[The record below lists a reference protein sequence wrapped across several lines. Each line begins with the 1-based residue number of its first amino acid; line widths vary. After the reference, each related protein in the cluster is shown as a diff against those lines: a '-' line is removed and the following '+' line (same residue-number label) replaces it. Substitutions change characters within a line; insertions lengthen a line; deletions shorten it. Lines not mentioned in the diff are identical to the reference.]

1 MNINNEFSKIYNNSI
16 KIIKNNY
23 IIIIILISA
32 LILYNYF
39 WDIIVASKIYSLKA
53 TVYDLGVFYERL
65 WVVFNKPDLKL
76 IIGNI
81 ENSGIV
87 ILLSPLS
94 LIHNLFFFVYLQTF
108 WLSLTAIPLYFI
120 SYKEIK
126 SKTISL
132 IIAVS
137 YLLFFGITGINWF
150 DVHFQSLFIPLF
162 VTGYALMLYDK
173 KRLSLIFLILSGITR
188 FPYIIFPLFLG
199 FTYIVENFYYRDF
212 SMKNNKFYYYLF
224 FISIFFMILG
234 VIFIKTASFNGIVS
248 IGGGNTNYLSN
259 FKNNLDNKVFS
270 VFLLLSPFLM
280 LPLFSKRFSLMMVP
294 YFFMVFFSGNSAY
307 IFPDANISQ
316 YNTAIVPFLYLG
328 FIIALKKLDL
338 NKKIKPNNLKIKF
351 RNTHKIVITMFII
364 IILLGVLYEPYGY
377 LNNDTS
383 ANFNLNH
390 TVNYNKTIYKEF
402 NKIVSL
408 IPNNNAYVLYQDNMP
423 QVNLKDPSAQLRYQ
437 LTYSQN
443 YTYFINNHWT
453 KNIDYVIANPYSR
466 FFNVELPYSGS
477 MTFYKTVNHYISLK
491 YGILAEYDGL
501 ILLEKNFT
509 GKPKIYGAEN
519 YNYNL
524 NGIASNFK
532 ENNLIYGKNITD
544 NTLFTTN
551 NIFLQPGKYILNLSV
566 KTSNISSK
574 NGFLLNYTY
583 MLNPYSGK
591 RIMLKSFIVN
601 GSNISRGNTWVNLT
615 IHIDARNY
623 YNYVQFSAQNF
634 LWNGGFH
641 LRSISLK
648 EVSGV

>member
-1 MNINNEFSKIYNNSI
+1 MNVNNKFSKIYNNSI
-16 KIIKNNY
+16 RVIKNNY
-23 IIIIILISA
+23 IIIIILISS

-39 WDIIVASKIYSLKA
+39 WDIIVASKIYSMKA
-53 TVYDLGVFYERL
+53 AVYDLGVVYERL

-76 IIGNI
+76 VIGNI

-87 ILLSPLS
+87 ILMSPLS

-108 WLSLTAIPLYFI
+108 WLSFTAIPLYFI

-126 SKTISL
+126 SKTLSL

-162 VTGYALMLYDK
+162 VTGYAMKLYDK
-173 KRLSLIFLILSGITR
+173 KRLSLIFLILSGVTR

-199 FTYIVENFYYRDF
+199 FTYIAENFYYRDF
-212 SMKNNKFYYYLF
+212 SIKSNKFYYYLF
-224 FISIFFMILG
+224 FISLFFMILG
-234 VIFIKTASFNGIVS
+234 FIFINTTNFNGIVS
-248 IGGGNTNYLSN
+248 MGGGNTNYLPN

-270 VFLLLSPFLM
+270 FFLLLSPFLM

-294 YFFMVFFSGNSAY
+294 YFFMVFFSGNNAY

-328 FIIALKKLDL
+328 FIIALKKFNL
-338 NKKIKPNNLKIKF
+338 NKKINSNALKI
-351 RNTHKIVITMFII
+351 RLGDRHKIVITMFII

-390 TVNYNKTIYKEF
+390 IVNYNKTVYQEF
-402 NKIVSL
+402 DKIVSL
-408 IPNNNAYVLYQDNMP
+408 IPNDNAYVLYQDNMP
-423 QVNLKDPSAQLRYQ
+423 EVNLKDPSAQLRYQ

-453 KNIDYVIANPYSR
+453 KKIDYVIADPYSR

-477 MTFYKTVNHYISLK
+477 MTFYKIVNHYISLK

-501 ILLEKNFT
+501 ILLEKNYT
-509 GKPKIYGAEN
+509 GNPKLYGAEN

-532 ENNLIYGKNITD
+532 ENNLIFGRNITN

-551 NIFLQPGKYILNLSV
+551 DIFLQPGKYILNLNI
-566 KTSNISSK
+566 KTSNMSSK
-574 NGFLLNYTY
+574 NNFLLNYTY
-583 MLNPYSGK
+583 MVNPYSGK
-591 RIMLKSFIVN
+591 KIMLKSFIVN
-601 GSNISRGNTWVNLT
+601 GNNISMKNKWVNLT
-615 IHIDARNY
+615 FNISAKNY
-623 YNYVQFSAQNF
+623 YNYVQFSVQNF
-634 LWNGGFH
+634 SWNGSFYM
-641 LRSISLK
+641 RSMYIK
-648 EVSGV
+648 EVQE